1 MLVLLSIKFAINK
14 ILMLKFLY
22 GKGNFIMFDWL
33 IQSFQIKTMSFFEAG
48 MLICFGASWPFA
60 VRKTYKT
67 KSVKGKSKLFLS
79 LIILGYIFGMI
90 NKILNSVDIVFWLY
104 VINLLLV
111 SSDFILCLI
120 YRNREEQIE
129 NV

>member
-1 MLVLLSIKFAINK
+1 MLDF
-14 ILMLKFLY
+14 
-22 GKGNFIMFDWL
+22 L
-33 IQSFQIKTMSFFEAG
+33 IQSFHIKSMSFYEAG

-60 VRKTYKT
+60 VIKTYRT
-67 KSVKGKSKLFLS
+67 KNVKGKSLLFLS

-111 SSDFILCLI
+111 STDFVFYFL
-120 YRNREEQIE
+120 YRNRED
-129 NV
+129 